1 MNADAIIKLAQE
13 TIRTEVEGLENIIS
27 QIDESFVKTVACIV
41 DLKGKVILTGIGKSG
56 IIAKKIAATMVSLG
70 TPAMFIHPVDGLHG
84 DLGAV
89 MPQDAAIVLSNSGNS
104 KEIND
109 LFPSLKKLGIKI
121 IAITGN
127 PDSDLAK
134 KADIFLSCAVEREA
148 CNLGLAPTA
157 SSTAQLAMGDA
168 IAVVVSHIKGFDQD
182 AFKVF
187 HPAGELGKQ
196 LMIRISQIMITGPR
210 VPLVPIE
217 APLNQVVQ
225 EMTDKSLGFTLVG
238 NTSRVEG
245 IITDG
250 DLRRVLLKKAASQP
264 GLCARDIMSK
274 GPKRISQDKLALHA
288 LDLMEQNQITS
299 LIVVDSASK
308 FAGVVHL
315 HDLLGRGQLS
325 LKSV

>member
-13 TIRTEVEGLENIIS
+13 TIRTEIDGLENIIS
-27 QIDESFVKTVACIV
+27 QIDESLVKTVECIA

-104 KEIND
+104 KEISD
-109 LFPSLKKLGIKI
+109 LLPSLKKLGIKI

-127 PDSDLAK
+127 PGSDLAK
-134 KADIFLSCAVEREA
+134 KADIILSCAVEREA

-187 HPAGELGKQ
+187 HPAGELGQQ

-210 VPLVPIE
+210 VPLVPLE
-217 APLNQVVQ
+217 TPLNQAVQ

-238 NTSRVEG
+238 DPSRVEG

-250 DLRRVLLKKAASQP
+250 DLRRVLLKKADSLH

-274 GPKRISQDKLALHA
+274 GPKRISQDKLAIHA